1 VVETGGH
8 RYTNIQTKAQS
19 IVAPWHKFRNDC
31 HLDYICVDLNSLV
44 SKFYPQE
51 LCENCVVWDTK
62 PYRMTDIRRFIVGNC
77 RSCLQKEE
85 SCFIRNVGNIHQ
97 SPRRY
102 TQTIFILTVSPVVSL
117 YHTYIIRCLLCASVS
132 NAGLHKCHCCKH
144 WSIVSS
150 AGLHK
155 YHCCEKWILHF
166 KKISSVLKALVF
178 V

>member
-1 VVETGGH
+1 V
-8 RYTNIQTKAQS
+8 AQIS
-19 IVAPWHKFRNDC
+19 QRLSFRL
-31 HLDYICVDLNSLV
+31 HLDYIDLNSLV

-132 NAGLHKCHCCKH
+132 NAGLNKCHCCKH

-155 YHCCEKWILHF
+155 YHCCEK
-166 KKISSVLKALVF
+166 
-178 V
+178 